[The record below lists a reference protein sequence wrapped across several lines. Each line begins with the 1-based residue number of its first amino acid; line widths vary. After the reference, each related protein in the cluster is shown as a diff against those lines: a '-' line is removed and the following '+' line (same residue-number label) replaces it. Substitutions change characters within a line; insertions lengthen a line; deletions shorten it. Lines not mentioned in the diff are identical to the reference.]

1 MNKRT
6 KRAAHNAASWNVL
19 LERVDYIEDPDDIK
33 HLAKEILPA
42 RNYRCNGQTKEDFL
56 KMVEVHDLAY
66 FAYRRKNRLK
76 GPTTERLF
84 DEIIYSS
91 EKGAYLTPDERGAIE
106 AMLVKKFGE
115 NAAVRTAWHIDS
127 NGRAD
132 LHLLISAKAPTLE
145 DPDAYEVVFGK
156 AIGNSIVASISCDR
170 QIAELL
176 NRNPDRQ
183 IEQTAARDVRTVRSR
198 QKYKTK
204 DTSLARQIAKK
215 YPRLKITAKNI
226 ADLLTKLGH
235 EVRKITEKAITVIF
249 KKCFREQELPLRNLL
264 LSIEESQIRLSR
276 EKKIEATLQ
285 IENASEDEVVPAHD
299 ATVADTA
306 AADTPAAKLLAFFQ
320 AATGRTQVTSRKL
333 TKLTKSTKGMINTS
347 GTIKSK
353 VLEKVSDEE
362 KTILI
367 ELAAEY
373 AQQKNR

>member
-33 HLAKEILPA
+33 HLVKEILPA
-42 RNYRCNGQTKEDFL
+42 RNYRCNSQTKEAFL
-56 KMVEVHDLAY
+56 KMVVAHDLAY
-66 FAYRRKNRLK
+66 FAYRKKNRLK
-76 GPTTERLF
+76 GPTTKRLF

-91 EKGAYLTPDERGAIE
+91 EKGAYLTPDERDAIE
-106 AMLVKKFGE
+106 AMLVKKFGA

-127 NGRAD
+127 DGRAD

-176 NRNPDRQ
+176 NRNPHRQ
-183 IEQTAARDVRTVRSR
+183 IEQNAARDVRTVRSQ

-264 LSIEESQIRLSR
+264 LSIEESQIKLSR
-276 EKKIEATLQ
+276 EKRIEATLQ
-285 IENASEDEVVPAHD
+285 IKNASEDEVVPAH
-299 ATVADTA
+299 VAVTA
-306 AADTPAAKLLAFFQ
+306 AADTPAAELLAFFQ
-320 AATGRTQVTSRKL
+320 AATGRTIVTSRKL

-353 VLEKVSDEE
+353 VLEKISDVE

-373 AQQKNR
+373 TQQKNR